1 MAESIELL
9 VEFSEG
15 EEVFFKQDQE
25 KMWVVV
31 GFEIRDNHV
40 AYIVATPEHG
50 EQYATKHELITERTL
65 Y

>member
-15 EEVFFKQDQE
+15 DEVFFRQDQE
-25 KMWVVV
+25 KMWIVI
-31 GFEIRDNHV
+31 GFNIRDNNIS
-40 AYIVATPEHG
+40 YIVSTPEHG
-50 EQYATKHELITERTL
+50 EQYATKHELITERIL